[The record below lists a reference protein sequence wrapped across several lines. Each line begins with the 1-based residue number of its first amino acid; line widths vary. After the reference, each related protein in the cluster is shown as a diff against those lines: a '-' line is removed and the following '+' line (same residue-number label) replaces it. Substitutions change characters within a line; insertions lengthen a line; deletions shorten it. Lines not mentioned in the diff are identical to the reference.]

1 MTSERGRVNRKEF
14 WGLLGIVA
22 AVIFLW
28 DTPAV
33 YPLQVLVVFFHEMS
47 HGAAAILTG
56 GSIREISVVPEQGGF
71 CVTEGGSRF
80 LILSAGYLGSLAWG
94 GAILVLSS
102 RTRHDRLIA
111 GVTGALLAA
120 TSLLFV
126 RPFLSFGFLFGTAS
140 GAALVASAAR
150 LPAGFNDF
158 VLRVIGL
165 TSCLYAIL
173 DIKSDVLDR
182 RGIGSDADMLAEI
195 TPLPSVAWGALWIRI
210 AVGVAVYALRLAAR
224 GEAVVPAAAGPPASR
239 TEGAETSRRSP
250 R

>member
-14 WGLLGIVA
+14 WGLLGMVA

-33 YPLQVLVVFFHEMS
+33 YPLQILVVFFHEMS

-102 RTRHDRLIA
+102 RTRYDRLIA
-111 GVTGALLAA
+111 GATGGLLVV

-126 RPFLSFGFLFGTAS
+126 RPFLGFGFLFGALS
-140 GAALVASAAR
+140 GGVLVASAAR
-150 LPAGFNDF
+150 LSTAFNDF
-158 VLRVIGL
+158 LLKVIGL
-165 TSCLYAIL
+165 TSCLYAVL
-173 DIKSDVLDR
+173 DIKSDVLER
-182 RGIGSDADMLAEI
+182 PGLPSDARMLADA
-195 TPLPSVAWGALWIRI
+195 TGLPTLVWGLLWIAVACVAALWF
-210 AVGVAVYALRLAAR
+210 LFLASAPER
-224 GEAVVPAAAGPPASR
+224 RSSR
-239 TEGAETSRRSP
+239 EGA
-250 R
+250 